1 MPGLKELS
9 YVSTIMFLISL
20 PSISQNVGI
29 GTTTPL
35 SSFHVARGSIL
46 FNSDTGS
53 TPIGG
58 AGTRL
63 MWIPGRS
70 ALRAGYVD
78 NNQWDAGNI
87 GSFSVALGYGT
98 RATDIVSTAFGASTL
113 ASATYSTAMG
123 HSTTASALSSTAMGE
138 LTTAAGNYSTA
149 IGYTSGAYALY
160 STAIGDSCTTY
171 GAASVAMG

>member
-1 MPGLKELS
+1 MPGLKPLCF
-9 YVSTIMFLISL
+9 VFIMMFIISL
-20 PSISQNVGI
+20 PSLSQNVGI
-29 GTTTPL
+29 GTASPL

-58 AGTRL
+58 AGTRM

-87 GSFSVALGYGT
+87 GSYSVALGYST
-98 RATDIVSTAFGASTL
+98 RATDLVSTAFGGNTL

-123 HSTTASALSSTAMGE
+123 HSTTASGLSSTAMGE

-149 IGYTSGAYALY
+149 LGYSSGAYALY
-160 STAIGDSCTTY
+160 SIAIGDSCT
-171 GAASVAMG
+171 